1 MNNREKVLGHNDNRM
16 TRGLGEKCDLFN
28 YGLVRGFYRS
38 KHYPLFLQ
46 IFFVILLVAFIYD
59 GFTGP
64 ESSDANLITLALSG
78 IFWYPMIFAGLFFLG
93 RSWCAVCPVGAIAGA
108 VNRFNLGHK
117 FPRQLSNWGLPLLAF
132 AGPLWGF
139 REFGINVLREPLIT
153 AIWITGVIAIAI
165 LVSIVFKD
173 RVFCRYI
180 CPITSPLAVMSR
192 VAPLEVRTKTMATH
206 SDMSNKQRE
215 APSSIIRKLSLTE
228 DMSISKNAAN
238 MTSVGKIDP
247 TCKSC
252 RTHDCFKGNDETE
265 GCPWG
270 EHPATMT
277 NNSACS
283 MCMKCTHSCP
293 PTEPMRL
300 RLRIPFSEL
309 WQVFRPDVYETLTI
323 LVLIGIFNTF
333 LWHETIDLLL
343 PGFKDSLSE
352 SVQFLFP
359 FLSEEQVERGVI
371 RYVMSIGFV
380 LVLYTFASFISSV
393 FSAQKLKSNFANYGY
408 SYLAAFFIFG
418 IVDSTFGQIANS
430 GGLYL
435 TAALHHLGIYLYM
448 SPNLIDLGS
457 LEFYSMKWIV
467 EAILAALVGGYVT
480 YRIALNTI
488 RNNTKKII
496 LASAPHILMILFMV
510 LIFTTIIP
518 RWS

>member
-1 MNNREKVLGHNDNRM
+1 MTLESRER
-16 TRGLGEKCDLFN
+16 RDLFN
-28 YGLVRGFYRS
+28 YGLVRRFYRS

-46 IFFVILLVAFIYD
+46 IFFVILLVAFVYD

-108 VNRFNLGHK
+108 VNRFNLGFK

-139 REFGINVLREPLIT
+139 REFGIPVLREPLIT
-153 AIWITGVIAIAI
+153 AVWITGVIAIAI

-173 RVFCRYI
+173 RVFCRYM

-206 SDMSNKQRE
+206 SDMSNKQRQ
-215 APSSIIRKLSLTE
+215 ASSSIIRKLPLTPE
-228 DMSISKNAAN
+228 ITNSKNAAN

-252 RTHDCFKGNDETE
+252 KTHDCFKGNEETE

-309 WQVFRPDVYETLTI
+309 WQVFRPDVYEALTI

-333 LWHETIDLLL
+333 LWHETIDVLI

-352 SVQFLFP
+352 AVQFLFP
-359 FLSEEQVERGVI
+359 FLSEEQAERGVI

-380 LVLYTFASFISSV
+380 LALYTFASLISSI
-393 FSAQKLKSNFANYGY
+393 FSSQKLRSNFANFAYP
-408 SYLAAFFIFG
+408 YLASFFIFG
-418 IVDSTFGQIANS
+418 FLDSTFGQIANS
-430 GGLYL
+430 GGLYV
-435 TAALHHLGIYLYM
+435 TAALHHLGIYLYI

-457 LEFYSMKWIV
+457 FELYSMKWII
-467 EAILAALVGGYVT
+467 EAILAVLVGGYIT
-480 YRIALNTI
+480 YRIALNT
-488 RNNTKKII
+488 NHANTKKMI
-496 LASAPHILMILFMV
+496 LASVPHILMILFMV
-510 LIFTTIIP
+510 LVFTTIVP

>member
-1 MNNREKVLGHNDNRM
+1 MTLESRER
-16 TRGLGEKCDLFN
+16 RDLFN
-28 YGLVRGFYRS
+28 YGLVRRFYRS

-108 VNRFNLGHK
+108 VNRFNLGFK

-132 AGPLWGF
+132 AVPLWGF
-139 REFGINVLREPLIT
+139 REFGIPVLREPFIT
-153 AIWITGVIAIAI
+153 AVWITGVIAIAI

-173 RVFCRYI
+173 RVFCRYM

-206 SDMSNKQRE
+206 SDMANKQRQ
-215 APSSIIRKLSLTE
+215 ASSSIIRKLPLTAE
-228 DMSISKNAAN
+228 ISNSKNAAS

-252 RTHDCFKGNDETE
+252 MTHDCFKGNEDTE

-309 WQVFRPDVYETLTI
+309 WQVFRPDVYEALTI

-333 LWHETIDLLL
+333 LWHETIDVLI

-352 SVQFLFP
+352 AVQFLFP

-380 LVLYTFASFISSV
+380 LALYTFASLISSI
-393 FSAQKLKSNFANYGY
+393 FSSQKLRSNFSNFAYP
-408 SYLAAFFIFG
+408 YLALFFIFG
-418 IVDSTFGQIANS
+418 ILDSTFGQIANT
-430 GGLYL
+430 GGLYV
-435 TAALHHLGIYLYM
+435 TAALHHLGIYLYI

-457 LEFYSMKWIV
+457 FELYSMKWII
-467 EAILAALVGGYVT
+467 EAILAVLVGGYIT
-480 YRIALNTI
+480 YRIALNT
-488 RNNTKKII
+488 NHANTKKMI
-496 LASAPHILMILFMV
+496 LASVPHILMILFMV
-510 LIFTTIIP
+510 LVFTTIVP